1 MENVDNLVIE
11 HLKALRSEIA
21 GMRTDMHA
29 EFKDVKA
36 RLNHLDA
43 STAGVRRD
51 GALAAED
58 FARQQVSID
67 ALVERIQ
74 RIEKRLELAN

>member
-1 MENVDNLVIE
+1 MENVDNIIIE
-11 HLKALRSEIA
+11 HLKSLRSDVA
-21 GMRTDMHA
+21 AMRSDMQA

-36 RLNHLDA
+36 RLSHLDA
-43 STAGVRRD
+43 SMAGVRRD
-51 GALAAED
+51 GALAAGD

-74 RIEKRLELAN
+74 RIERRLELSE